1 MMPTLFMSATEKI
14 KIKRG
19 KKLWESCMLKV
30 EHSPNPNQLS
40 LLECMG
46 I

>member
-1 MMPTLFMSATEKI
+1 MTLTLFMSATEK
-14 KIKRG
+14 KKKRG

-30 EHSPNPNQLS
+30 ECSPNPNQLF